1 MELKMIPGTF
11 TVCKILDPSQADLTD
26 AYCFLCKTDTELSL
40 VCRTQQVPA
49 QTLER
54 EDGWR
59 AIRIQG
65 KLDFSLVGVL
75 SHIAGIL
82 AEKQIGVFAVSTF
95 DTDYFLIKSA
105 DFQPALQA
113 LRLGGHRILS

>member
-1 MELKMIPGTF
+1 MELKIIPGTF
-11 TVCKILDPSQADLTD
+11 TVCKISDPSQADLTNP
-26 AYCFLCKTDTELSL
+26 YCFLCKTDTELSL
-40 VCRTQQVPA
+40 VCRTQRVPA

-59 AIRIQG
+59 AVRIQG

-75 SHIAGIL
+75 ARITGVL
-82 AEKQIGVFAVSTF
+82 AEKQISVFAVSTY
-95 DTDYFLIKSA
+95 DTDYILTKSA

-113 LRLGGHRILS
+113 LRLGGYRILS